1 MVPRPKSPKFPRSSS
16 RPSSRPAEHAAL
28 RADGLEQFDFT
39 ITKQFRFT
47 EARALQF
54 RAEFFNLTNS
64 PTFATPAT
72 TIDTVSGGQVASTLN
87 ASRTIELA
95 LKLFF

>member
-1 MVPRPKSPKFPRSSS
+1 LVPGATATFSL
-16 RPSSRPAEHAAL
+16 PAQYTYGASGRNIL
-28 RADGLEQFDFT
+28 RADGLQQFDFT

-47 EARALQF
+47 EARGLQF

-64 PTFATPAT
+64 PTFATPAA
-72 TIDTVSGGQVASTLN
+72 TIDTSSGGQVASTLN